1 VGIGAEAR
9 DHLIAGSDEA
19 DEPDRQRINR
29 RFMALFDE
37 DERPETSLGLIPL
50 EEVDAL
56 F

>member
-1 VGIGAEAR
+1 MGIGAVAR

-29 RFMALFDE
+29 RVMALLDE
-37 DERPETSLGLIPL
+37 DERPETSVGLIPL
-50 EEVDAL
+50 GEVDAL